1 MASGSQQPA
10 AQGSAG
16 LHGPALFRS
25 GGPNSHPTPILRRGG
40 GPAYATALDKAL
52 DALLGQRYRDASLH
66 VGNAL
71 ELDKSDRL
79 AWLALSVLRLQ
90 TGNFGGAETAAKRAQ
105 AIDPVEP
112 LADRI
117 LLTARVGG
125 GNPDARRGLRRLVA
139 DGVESARPL
148 SLYVDLLEGRPD
160 PVADALSALE
170 PVDSDPFL
178 AHLAAIS
185 AVRVGEFARG
195 ERFLRTLLADTSAE
209 RFEEN
214 QGVLA
219 TFLPERPLQ
228 AGSSER
234 KAPARMGGARGRLSG
249 VARLEPG
256 IVPTGTSMVVY
267 TIAGQ
272 TRIVVNTAPF
282 EVNWDTRRVPDGR
295 YGLTI
300 DFYDRRGRAIDIRT
314 NELLVAHPERSDL
327 EPDPSSPDWREAF
340 ELRLTKGIAPVASR
354 CAAYTELAAVAARRG
369 DTEGALSALENVCAI
384 DPSYRDAKGSVHRFN
399 RRYVTPGTG
408 YWQGPASRKRVA
420 MTFDDGPNPLP
431 DRTPVLL
438 DQLRDLQVP
447 ATFFIVGERAL
458 MCPDLLKRID
468 AEGHELANHSHT
480 HRDLTDLSG
489 DDIWRELCRASVVIR
504 DAVGVRPR
512 FYRPPGGQLNTT
524 VSRCAASLG
533 MDGGYWT
540 VDGYTFEMPPYRP
553 AELADF
559 VVANTVP
566 GAILL
571 LHNAPD
577 NTLEALAGIVRRL
590 RKQGYEFTTLSNL
603 VRGTASETRPIRST
617 NTRQSSS
624 RSTVS
629 RPSRGAGYPPNK
641 P

>member
-1 MASGSQQPA
+1 M
-10 AQGSAG
+10 
-16 LHGPALFRS
+16 
-25 GGPNSHPTPILRRGG
+25 
-40 GPAYATALDKAL
+40 DKA
-52 DALLGQRYRDASLH
+52 
-66 VGNAL
+66 
-71 ELDKSDRL
+71 DRL
-79 AWLALSVLRLQ
+79 PWLALSVLRLQ
-90 TGNFGGAETAAKRAQ
+90 TGDFNGAETAAKRAQ
-105 AIDPVEP
+105 TIEPVDP
-112 LADRI
+112 LADRM
-117 LLTARVGG
+117 LLTARVGA
-125 GNPDARRGLRRLVA
+125 GNSDARRGLRRLVA

-148 SLYVDLLEGRPD
+148 ALYVDLIDGRPD

-170 PVDSDPFL
+170 PADSDLFL
-178 AHLAAIS
+178 AHLAGIS
-185 AVRVGEFARG
+185 AVRVGDYARG
-195 ERFLRTLLADTSAE
+195 ERFLKTLLAESAGE

-228 AGSSER
+228 AGASER
-234 KAPARMGGARGRLSG
+234 KATARMGGARGRLSG

-256 IVPTGTSMVVY
+256 IVPSGTTMVVY
-267 TIAGQ
+267 TIAGNI
-272 TRIVVNTAPF
+272 RIVVNTKPF
-282 EVNWDTRRVPDGR
+282 EGNWDTRRVDDGR
-295 YGLTI
+295 YALTI

-314 NELLVAHPERSDL
+314 TELLVAHPERSEL
-327 EPDPSSPDWREAF
+327 EPDPSNPDWREAF
-340 ELRLTKGIAPVASR
+340 EARLAKGIAPVASR
-354 CAAYTELAAVAARRG
+354 CAAYTELATIAARRG

-384 DPSYRDAKGSVHRFN
+384 EPAYRDAKGSVQRFN

-408 YWQGPASRKRVA
+408 YWQGPANRKRVA
-420 MTFDDGPNPLP
+420 LTFDDGPNPLP

-438 DQLRDLQVP
+438 DQLRDLNVP

-480 HRDLTDLSG
+480 HRDLTDLST

-512 FYRPPGGQLNTT
+512 FYRPPGGQLNNT

-540 VDGYTFEMPPYRP
+540 VDGYAFEKPPHRP
-553 AELADF
+553 AELADY

-566 GAILL
+566 GAIVL

-590 RKQGYEFTTLSNL
+590 RKQGYEFVTLSNL
-603 VRGTASETRPIRST
+603 VRGTASESRPERSPAPRRT
-617 NTRQSSS
+617 SDRQ
-624 RSTVS
+624 TIS
-629 RPSRGAGYPPNK
+629 RPSRGPANPPDK

>member
-1 MASGSQQPA
+1 LA
-10 AQGSAG
+10 
-16 LHGPALFRS
+16 
-25 GGPNSHPTPILRRGG
+25 
-40 GPAYATALDKAL
+40 
-52 DALLGQRYRDASLH
+52 GQRYRDATRH
-66 VGNAL
+66 IGTAL
-71 ELDKSDRL
+71 EMDKSDRL

-90 TGNFGGAETAAKRAQ
+90 TGNFAGAETAATRAR

-117 LLTARVGG
+117 LLTARVGI
-125 GNPDARRGLRRLVA
+125 GNPDTRRGLSRLVA

-148 SLYVDLLEGRPD
+148 SLYVDLLEGRPE

-170 PVDSDPFL
+170 PADSDPFL
-178 AHLAAIS
+178 AHLAAIA
-185 AVRVGEFARG
+185 AVRVGAYGRG
-195 ERFLRTLLADTSAE
+195 ERFLKTLLADTVAE

-219 TFLPERPLQ
+219 TFLPERPLR
-228 AGSSER
+228 AVSTDAKS
-234 KAPARMGGARGRLSG
+234 PARMGGARGRLSG

-256 IVPTGTSMVVY
+256 IIPTGTSMVVY
-267 TIAGQ
+267 SVGGQ

-314 NELLVAHPERSDL
+314 NELLVAHPEQSDL
-327 EPDPSSPDWREAF
+327 EPDPSNPDWREAF
-340 ELRLTKGIAPVASR
+340 ELRLTKGIVPVASR

-384 DPSYRDAKGSVHRFN
+384 DPSYRDAKGSVQRFN

-408 YWQGPASRKRVA
+408 YWQGPSNKKRVA
-420 MTFDDGPNPLP
+420 LTFDDGPNPLP

-438 DQLRDLQVP
+438 DQLRDLQAP

-480 HRDLTDLSG
+480 HRDLTDLPA
-489 DDIWRELCRASVVIR
+489 DDIWRELCRASVVVR

-512 FYRPPGGQLNTT
+512 FYRPPGGQLNNT

-540 VDGYTFEMPPYRP
+540 VDGYAFEKAPHRP
-553 AELADF
+553 AELADY

-566 GAILL
+566 GAIVL

-603 VRGTASETRPIRST
+603 VRGTASE
-617 NTRQSSS
+617 
-624 RSTVS
+624 S
-629 RPSRGAGYPPNK
+629 RPSRSPNAPPSSSRPPVSRSFRAGHNRETPGLPSLSRPSNQSGYPPNK